1 MNQIMKDWYNRFC
14 EGKSA
19 VKVLPSTPDACD
31 LAEAAAKLAYRA
43 SVLRAL
49 KMNGKNN
56 EAKFARQEGEKVI
69 KNFLCE
75 IYSSETVATID
86 FVAQTWETIYQIY
99 KKQEIQDYTYG
110 NAQKWV
116 NMAIKYYVIL
126 LQKFNVP
133 CSKIMEIPVFPV
145 DRIMIN
151 YIKKDLGV
159 SFDGNWS
166 DCKDLFALKKY
177 ICDVNSKVNE
187 KGLCLFE
194 YELNAWNS

>member
-1 MNQIMKDWYNRFC
+1 MNQKMDDWYKRFC
-14 EGKSA
+14 ENQKPI
-19 VKVLPSTPDACD
+19 KTLCNTPNAEE
-31 LAEAAAKLAYRA
+31 LASVAAILSYRA

-49 KMNGKNN
+49 KMNGKHK
-56 EAKFARQEGEKVI
+56 EAALARQKGEVLI
-69 KNFLCE
+69 KDFLWKIFNTNTAAEFDCVVE
-75 IYSSETVATID
+75 
-86 FVAQTWETIYQIY
+86 TWEALHQIY
-99 KKQEIQDYTYG
+99 KKQDIQDYTYG

-116 NMAIKYYVIL
+116 NMAIKYYIIL

-151 YIKKDLGV
+151 YIKKDLGI

-166 DCKDLFALKKY
+166 DCKDLCALKKY
-177 ICDVNSKVNE
+177 ICDVNSMVNK
-187 KGLCLFE
+187 KGLSLFE

>member
-1 MNQIMKDWYNRFC
+1 MNQKANNWYKRFC
-14 EGKSA
+14 ENKSA
-19 VKVLPSTPDACD
+19 VKALSTTPDASE
-31 LAEAAAKLAYRA
+31 LAYAAAKLSYRA

-56 EAKFARQEGEKVI
+56 EAKIARQEGEKVI
-69 KNFLCE
+69 VNFLCD
-75 IYSSETVATID
+75 IYKTETAADLDTVSQI
-86 FVAQTWETIYQIY
+86 WEKIYQIY
-99 KKQEIQDYTYG
+99 KKQDIQDYTYG

-116 NMAIKYYVIL
+116 NMAIKYYIIL
-126 LQKFNVP
+126 LQQFNIP

-151 YIKKDLGV
+151 YIKKDLGI

-166 DCKDLFALKKY
+166 DCKDLCVLKKY
-177 ICDVNSKVNE
+177 ICDVNSKAKE